1 MNLDEEDA
9 DTLSENTEPRPSTLL
24 ENTEPRPSTL
34 SESARHYYQL
44 IRYVQNEGV
53 EGTQIYF

>member
-9 DTLSENTEPRPSTLL
+9 DTLS